1 MNPGNAIP
9 HILFDSQIEHPLKNA
24 MNQSDCD
31 CDCSGGDCACSLPN
45 ISSLRTLESQNAE
58 MQYKFSP
65 ESNSININDEF
76 AIFYGPYQRPTVLN
90 APSNSLRSQFALP
103 TKINDIYPYYKD
115 TWGEDLFNS
124 SMMALLN
131 SRTLVDASAEPKLIE
146 NSDIL
151 TAWLHIT
158 DRCNLRCD
166 YCYLPHRRE
175 DMTIEIGQTAVAAT
189 FRSAKIHGYPRVK
202 LKYAGG
208 EALIKF
214 QFIEELHKYA
224 QELSKAQ
231 DINLNGLILSNGT
244 LITPEIAKKI
254 KNLNLTLMISLD
266 GIGKNHDIQRH
277 FEHGKPSFKLVERGI
292 NIAKGEGI
300 SPHISIT
307 LSSKNSDGLADL
319 VNWILDNDLTFSIN
333 FYRENELAFNNVDLD
348 LDADKIIK
356 GVLAAYKVIENNLP
370 RRELLGSLVDR
381 ANLSSAHLKTCGVG
395 NNYMVFDYKGM
406 VSKCQMQL
414 HKPVTRANVEDPLS
428 LIRLDTLGIQ
438 NLSVEEKEGCK
449 TCEWKYWCAGGCS
462 LTTHRATG
470 RYDVKSPNCNIYKA
484 IYPEAVRLEGLRLL
498 KYSGLMQ

>member
-1 MNPGNAIP
+1 MKNTTKFPVAIYQTESSNADP
-9 HILFDSQIEHPLKNA
+9 QRQDSK
-24 MNQSDCD
+24 D

-45 ISSLRTLESQNAE
+45 VSSLRILDDKNAE
-58 MQYKFSP
+58 VQYKLSP
-65 ESNSININDEF
+65 ESNSIIINDRF

-90 APSNSLRSQFALP
+90 GPSNILRSCFEIPA
-103 TKINDIYPYYKD
+103 KINDIYPFYKD
-115 TWGEDLFNS
+115 SWGEDLFNS
-124 SMMALLN
+124 SIMALLN
-131 SRTLVDASAEPKLIE
+131 SRTVIDASAEPKLVE

-175 DMTIEIGQTAVAAT
+175 DMTMDIGRTAVDAT

-208 EALIKF
+208 EALIRF
-214 QFIEELHKYA
+214 SFVEELHNYA
-224 QELSKAQ
+224 MEKSKTQSIA
-231 DINLNGLILSNGT
+231 LNGLILSNGT
-244 LITPEIAKKI
+244 LITSEIAKKI
-254 KNLNLTLMISLD
+254 KSMNLSLMISLD
-266 GIGKNHDIQRH
+266 GIGEKHDVQRH

-292 NIAKGEGI
+292 KIAKDEGI

-307 LSSKNSDGLADL
+307 LSSKNSDGLAEL
-319 VNWILDNDLTFSIN
+319 IHWILENDLTFNIN
-333 FYRENELAFNNVDLD
+333 FYRENELAFNNIDLD
-348 LDADKIIK
+348 LDEEKIMK
-356 GVLAAYKVIENNLP
+356 GILAAYKVIENNLP
-370 RRELLGSLVDR
+370 RRELLSSLVDR
-381 ANLSSAHLKTCGVG
+381 ANLSSAHLRTCGVG

-414 HKPVTRANVEDPLS
+414 HKPVARANVEDPLS

-470 RYDVKSPNCNIYKA
+470 RYDVKSPNCRIYKA

-498 KYSGLMQ
+498 KYSGIV